1 MLLMFIV
8 SFLGDSSPTNI
19 AIAAGSYGSGAAC
32 DLLKISQART
42 SAIWIFNI

>member
-1 MLLMFIV
+1 MFIV

-32 DLLKISQART
+32 DLAETLQVRT
-42 SAIWIFNI
+42 SGFQFFNIW